1 MQIVLFALMALVIVV
16 GSIGVVAT
24 KNPVRAALMLVSN
37 FFALAVIYVLLFA
50 QFVAAA
56 QVIMYAG
63 AIMVLFVFTIMLL
76 NLSSDAPL
84 SSPTSIRTPFVVG
97 LGSMLF
103 VVLTLG
109 IYRYFGN
116 AASVSQEAT
125 NNVGTVET
133 VGKFLFT
140 KWVYPFELTS
150 ILLLVAIIGAVV
162 MAKRRI
168 D

>member
-1 MQIVLFALMALVIVV
+1 MQIVLFSLMALVIVL
-16 GSIGVVAT
+16 GCIGVVAT

-37 FFALAVIYVLLFA
+37 FFALAVLYVMLFA

-56 QVIMYAG
+56 QVIVYAG

-76 NLSSDAPL
+76 NMSSDAPL
-84 SSPTSIRTPFVVG
+84 TSPGSLRTPFVVG
-97 LGSMLF
+97 LGSMMF
-103 VVLTLG
+103 VVITLG
-109 IYRYFGN
+109 VYRYFN
-116 AASVSQEAT
+116 SAASVSQDVT

-133 VGKFLFT
+133 VGQYLFT

-150 ILLLVAIIGAVV
+150 ILLLVAVIGAVV

>member
-1 MQIVLFALMALVIVV
+1 MQILIFALMALTIFA
-16 GSIGVVAT
+16 GCIGVVVT
-24 KNPVRAALMLVSN
+24 KNPVRAALMLIAN
-37 FFALAVIYVLLFA
+37 FFSLAVIYILLYA

-56 QVIMYAG
+56 QVIVYAG

-76 NLSSDAPL
+76 NLSGDVPSE
-84 SSPTSIRTPFVVG
+84 SSNSIRTPIVVG
-97 LGSMLF
+97 LASMLF
-103 VVLTLG
+103 VVISFG

-116 AASVSQEAT
+116 AASVSQKT
-125 NNVGTVET
+125 LDSVGTVET

-150 ILLLVAIIGAVV
+150 ILLLVAVIGAVV
-162 MAKRRI
+162 MSKRRI

>member
-1 MQIVLFALMALVIVV
+1 MQIILFALMALVIVV
-16 GSIGVVAT
+16 GCIGVVAT

-37 FFALAVIYVLLFA
+37 FFALAVIYVMLFA

-56 QVIMYAG
+56 QVIVYAG

-76 NLSSDAPL
+76 NLSSDVPL
-84 SSPTSIRTPFVVG
+84 SSPSSLRTPFIVG

-103 VVLTLG
+103 IVLTLG
-109 IYRYFGN
+109 IFRYFGN
-116 AASVSQEAT
+116 AASVADAT
-125 NNVGTVET
+125 NNTVGTVET

-150 ILLLVAIIGAVV
+150 ILLLVAVIGAVV